1 MKLTMA
7 KAMTKPAT
15 AAAMNRSE
23 ASEGRLART
32 SKEFARDDPDDIGA
46 WATELDEGLV
56 SSITET
62 SDANPSNPRGSFGL
76 GPELA
81 TALGFV
87 PPKSADILTQR

>member
-56 SSITET
+56 S
-62 SDANPSNPRGSFGL
+62 
-76 GPELA
+76 
-81 TALGFV
+81 
-87 PPKSADILTQR
+87 